1 MPLATIER
9 AIAALRAGR
18 FVIIVDGPDRENEGD
33 LCIAGQFITP
43 AAVNFIVREARGL
56 LCVAMAPEWVDRLGL
71 PLMVEPGEN
80 TAPFGTAFTVSVE
93 AREGVTT
100 GISAHDRA
108 RTIRMLADPA
118 ATRADFTMPGHVFPL
133 RARPGGVLERPGQTE
148 AAVDLARLAGLHPV
162 VAICE
167 IMADDGT
174 MARLPALERF
184 AARHDIPIISVADL
198 AAERLA
204 RAGAHPPQEP
214 GRAAPGDPSALTGA
228 GAVPARLRVRVA
240 PPPGDAH
247 PE

>member
-1 MPLATIER
+1 VPLATIEQ

-18 FVIIVDGPDRENEGD
+18 FVIIIDGPDRENEGD

-43 AAVNFIVREARGL
+43 EAVNFIVREARGL
-56 LCVAMAPEWVDRLGL
+56 LCAAMAPEWVDRLRL
-71 PLMVEPGEN
+71 PPMVDPAVN
-80 TAPFGTAFTVSVE
+80 SAPFGTAFTVSVE

-100 GISAHDRA
+100 GISALDRA
-108 RTIRMLADPA
+108 RTIRTLADPA
-118 ATRADFTMPGHVFPL
+118 STPADFAMPGHVFPL

-174 MARLPALERF
+174 MARLPVLERF

-198 AAERLA
+198 AAVR
-204 RAGAHPPQEP
+204 RAQADRPPA
-214 GRAAPGDPSALTGA
+214 GVADPSPA
-228 GAVPARLRVRVA
+228 GTVAREGSTYGRR
-240 PPPGDAH
+240 
-247 PE
+247 

>member
-1 MPLATIER
+1 MSLATIAQ

-43 AAVNFIVREARGL
+43 EAVNFIVREARGL
-56 LCVAMAPEWVDRLGL
+56 LCAAMAPEWVDRLCL
-71 PLMVEPGEN
+71 PLMVDPEAN

-108 RTIRMLADPA
+108 RTIRTLADPES
-118 ATRADFTMPGHVFPL
+118 TPTDFSVPGHVFPL

-148 AAVDLARLAGLHPV
+148 GAVDLARLAGLHPV

-167 IMADDGT
+167 IMADDGS
-174 MARLPALERF
+174 MARLPDLERF
-184 AARHDIPIISVADL
+184 AARHDIPIITVADL
-198 AAERLA
+198 AAARRA
-204 RAGAHPPQEP
+204 RADHRP
-214 GRAAPGDPSALTGA
+214 A
-228 GAVPARLRVRVA
+228 GVAVAVPTRDL
-240 PPPGDAH
+240 PGSTPATGH
-247 PE
+247 R